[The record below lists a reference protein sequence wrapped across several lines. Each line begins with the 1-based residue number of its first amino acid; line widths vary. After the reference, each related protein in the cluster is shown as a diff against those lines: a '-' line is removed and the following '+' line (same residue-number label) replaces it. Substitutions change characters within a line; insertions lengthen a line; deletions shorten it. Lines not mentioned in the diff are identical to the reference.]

1 MVGNKFLWCRDG
13 GYRLKTIPFK
23 FCLSI
28 CNWHFYRRISQFRRL
43 LIGGCLQFGLMK
55 VIFSRFV
62 CFFTILKS
70 ALSISYA
77 RHWLIQVPDIVR
89 SIEEKRVVALRQ
101 QSQLLCHM
109 YFSSIDRI
117 IYTTLEVSICC
128 HFIMIS
134 FLYWFETLFRLSSK
148 GYNRICGRMVGFG
161 TVFQVDWWRC
171 LITAIRLRDYLGW
184 TPPCY
189 KTSITSPTDLCQ
201 VINSISQFTAVI
213 YCHKQNILSINNLIQ
228 LLRTISSSQYVHRV
242 SENFTSDL
250 KDKFLVVYWII
261 TILDY
266 SYLG

>member
-1 MVGNKFLWCRDG
+1 MTGW
-13 GYRLKTIPFK
+13 
-23 FCLSI
+23 
-28 CNWHFYRRISQFRRL
+28 SQFRRL

-70 ALSISYA
+70 ALLISYA

-109 YFSSIDRI
+109 YFSSINRI
-117 IYTTLEVSICC
+117 IHTTLEVSICC

-148 GYNRICGRMVGFG
+148 GYNRICGRIGKDGRIWNSFPGGLV
-161 TVFQVDWWRC
+161 TLSHYCDSPS
-171 LITAIRLRDYLGW
+171 RLPWMNAALLQNQHYESNRFM
-184 TPPCY
+184 
-189 KTSITSPTDLCQ
+189 SSN
-201 VINSISQFTAVI
+201 INS
-213 YCHKQNILSINNLIQ
+213 
-228 LLRTISSSQYVHRV
+228 
-242 SENFTSDL
+242 NFTSDL
-250 KDKFLVVYWII
+250 KDKFLIVYWII